1 MSPSLHI
8 LLSFPSL
15 PLPFPINFPLP
26 FPPSP
31 SPCRPILPA
40 ACPDLHTCQQAVAI
54 GNGQGRMGYSKLFRV
69 NSALYYDQLL
79 LGAAGWDDSV
89 LDTVPLL
96 VDERPDSGGMPCMTE
111 RFYLVRRGDTCV
123 KLIASRY
130 KRKVDLFRSLNGG
143 FDCTVSSL
151 WVGMQLCLP

>member
-1 MSPSLHI
+1 MEHKALQ
-8 LLSFPSL
+8 
-15 PLPFPINFPLP
+15 
-26 FPPSP
+26 
-31 SPCRPILPA
+31 
-40 ACPDLHTCQQAVAI
+40 PDLHTCQQAVAI

-89 LDTVPLL
+89 LDTRSCDLTPCTHKVPLL